1 MKETYLLIYTRYKF
15 PMFLVYTLISTF
27 GIFVQYIKN
36 IAKEMSFLC
45 FNNQIKLT
53 PLSNDALSWIY

>member
-1 MKETYLLIYTRYKF
+1 VKETYLLIYTRYKF

>member
-1 MKETYLLIYTRYKF
+1 
-15 PMFLVYTLISTF
+15 MFLVYMLISTF
-27 GIFVQYIKN
+27 GIFVQYIKA

-45 FNNQIKLT
+45 FNNHIKLT